1 MPPPS
6 HILSPSQ
13 TPTPPP
19 RQQSNSYWGTLQQ
32 PLLSPFSLFANQA
45 GPSDQNQGPPY
56 LSTFNPML
64 RPLPLQY
71 QPMTSEEQPL
81 RTLPRR
87 DLPRTPER
95 SRSPPP
101 PRSEP
106 SDSDG
111 DSNAGDPPPNPPPRP
126 PDPQGG
132 PGGGGP
138 PGQPPPGGPPGAPPP
153 APSPLPPPLLHQLP
167 LKRRSLTL
175 KNPRTSPRQSSGS
188 SFNNRHS
195 STLKRTEEILTTNN
209 RSYASC

>member
-1 MPPPS
+1 VPPPS

-95 SRSPPP
+95 SRSPPHQDQNRQTP
-101 PRSEP
+101 MVILMQGTHHLTHHPGRQTLREVQEGEDRRVSHLQ
-106 SDSDG
+106 G
-111 DSNAGDPPPNPPPRP
+111 DLRVHHH
-126 PDPQGG
+126 
-132 PGGGGP
+132 
-138 PGQPPPGGPPGAPPP
+138 
-153 APSPLPPPLLHQLP
+153 LLHHHCL
-167 LKRRSLTL
+167 LRCC
-175 KNPRTSPRQSSGS
+175 TSFR
-188 SFNNRHS
+188 
-195 STLKRTEEILTTNN
+195 
-209 RSYASC
+209 